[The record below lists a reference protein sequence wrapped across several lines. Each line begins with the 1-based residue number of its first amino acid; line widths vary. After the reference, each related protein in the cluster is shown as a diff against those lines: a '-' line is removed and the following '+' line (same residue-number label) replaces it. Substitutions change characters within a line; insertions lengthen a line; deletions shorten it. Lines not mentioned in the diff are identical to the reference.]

1 MDGNS
6 QYLRRRLS
14 AVLCADVVGYSAH
27 MQNDERAT
35 HLAYKACLGD
45 FVVPLVSKHFG
56 NIVKSTGDGF
66 FAQFDSVVS
75 AMECA
80 VAIQADLSVFQ
91 TKNAITPAL
100 QFRLGVSSGDVISEE
115 EDIYGNDVNLAARLQ
130 EQAQPGAICIT
141 AGTYEQVCA
150 KLAAQFEDLGDITF
164 KNSESPTRVYAC
176 YPEGVALWANKTAM
190 ERIWR
195 YSKFLSQMSSVKIM
209 GAVALILTVAIG
221 VFLGAPY
228 LSHPSVHNGV
238 SSSSAVTPTAEV
250 RQPSIAVLAFE
261 DRSQSPETRAL
272 SLGIGDT
279 LATVLAASQRFFVID
294 PKSSLEYSSA
304 SPSVKDIA
312 HQLNVRF
319 LLLGSINQK
328 GEKIRVNARLVDM
341 ETGRNHWAY
350 SVIVDVNKVFDIED
364 RIANE
369 VIAALS
375 EGPRAPAGK
384 GIRGGTRNIAA
395 YRPFLEGWQLLKAK
409 PTPDFDAAIPH
420 FEKAILNDP
429 NYGNA
434 HAALAAAYV
443 AKTQNYFPKTLGEN
457 KKDIKFRDDMLPN
470 IWQARQEFLNKANI
484 YLTLALRE
492 PTAYAHRISSQ
503 IHFLKGNHEAAARE
517 ARNAYLRDP
526 NDADSAAEYGMSLI
540 WNGETE
546 DSIKEIEKAIRI
558 NPKGKNLYSAYL
570 GIAKFVLK
578 QHRTSMAD
586 LEAALDVDP
595 QNELVMIH
603 LTAVYGHLNEFE
615 KARSIMNRLD
625 RIRASHGSSRIYIQ
639 RIIRKL
645 PYKLQSHRLHLVA
658 GLHKAGMKYGMAHR
672 TED

>member
-1 MDGNS
+1 
-6 QYLRRRLS
+6 
-14 AVLCADVVGYSAH
+14 
-27 MQNDERAT
+27 MQRDERAT

-45 FVVPLVSKHFG
+45 FVTPLVSEHFG
-56 NIVKSTGDGF
+56 SMVKSTGDGF

-80 VAIQADLSVFQ
+80 VAIQADLSAFQ
-91 TKNAITPAL
+91 TNNAITPAL

-176 YPEGVALWANKTAM
+176 YPEGVALWANKTVT

-195 YSKFLSQMSSVKIM
+195 YSKFLSQMSSGKIL

-221 VFLGAPY
+221 AFLGGPY
-228 LSHPSVHNGV
+228 LRDPSVHKEIL
-238 SSSSAVTPTAEV
+238 SSSAVTPTAEI

-279 LATVLAASQRFFVID
+279 VATALTASQRFFVID
-294 PKSSLEYSSA
+294 PRSSLEFSSA

-312 HQLNVRF
+312 RQLNVRF

-328 GEKIRVNARLVDM
+328 GGKIRVNARLVDM
-341 ETGRNHWAY
+341 ETGRNHWAF
-350 SVIVDVNKVFDIED
+350 SVLEGIDKVFDIED

-375 EGPRAPAGK
+375 EGPHAPTGK
-384 GIRGGTRNIAA
+384 GIRGSTRNIAA
-395 YRPFLEGWQLLKAK
+395 YRSFLKGWQLLNVSPIPKIEV
-409 PTPDFDAAIPH
+409 AIPY
-420 FEKAILNDP
+420 FEKAVLNDP
-429 NYGNA
+429 NYGNV

-443 AKTQNYFPKTLGEN
+443 AKSRHIFQTNSNTADKLAKLKE
-457 KKDIKFRDDMLPN
+457 DILSDM
-470 IWQARQEFLNKANI
+470 WAARQEYLDKAHT
-484 YLTLALRE
+484 YLDSALKN
-492 PTAYAHRISSQ
+492 PTAYAYRVSAQLHYIE
-503 IHFLKGNHEAAARE
+503 NNYEAATRD

-526 NDADSAAEYGMSLI
+526 NDADTAAEYGMSLI
-540 WNGETE
+540 WNGETA
-546 DSIKEIEKAIRI
+546 DGVKEIEKAIRI
-558 NPKGKNLYSAYL
+558 NPRGKRQYGAYL
-570 GIAKFVLK
+570 GIAKFVLG
-578 QHRTSMAD
+578 QHRTAIVDFES
-586 LEAALDVDP
+586 ALDVDP
-595 QNELVMIH
+595 HNESVMIH
-603 LTAVYGHLNEFE
+603 LVAAYGQLEELE
-615 KARSIMNRLD
+615 KALSITKRLNST
-625 RIRASHGSSRIYIQ
+625 RALRGAAPIYVQ
-639 RIIRKL
+639 RIMRKL
-645 PYKLQSHRLHLVA
+645 PYKHQSNRLHLAA
-658 GLHKAGMKYGMAHR
+658 GLHKAGMQFGIANGK
-672 TED
+672 ED